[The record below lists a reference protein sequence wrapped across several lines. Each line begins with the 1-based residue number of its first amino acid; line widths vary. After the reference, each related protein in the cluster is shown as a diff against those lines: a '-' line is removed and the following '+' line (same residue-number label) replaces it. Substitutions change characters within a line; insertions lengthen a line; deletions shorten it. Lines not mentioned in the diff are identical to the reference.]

1 MQRLKYGGKVH
12 WEVLRSVSNVT
23 GKVYYE
29 KVKVAMVKMLEYWK
43 KSEYW
48 EKLKYLL

>member
-1 MQRLKYGGKVH
+1 MYKIIHARLKVWRESLLGS
-12 WEVLRSVSNVT
+12 LRSVSKVT

-43 KSEYW
+43 KLEY
-48 EKLKYLL
+48 